1 MKRIAIIGLGN
12 YLMGDEGV
20 GIHATKVLRNES
32 WPVDVEIIDAGVPSL
47 ALLHMMEGRKLVILI
62 DCADFGAKPGTIKAF
77 KPNDVK
83 RVALE
88 KKASLHAAD
97 LMTTFDIAT
106 QAGLPLPP
114 VWIIGI
120 QPASVEMTM
129 ELSPEA
135 ATALGELRAAI
146 DEILNAEGLRF
157 LH

>member
-1 MKRIAIIGLGN
+1 MKPIAIIGLGN

-20 GIHATKVLRNES
+20 GIHATKILRREA
-32 WPVDVEIIDAGVPSL
+32 WPDDVEIIDAGVPSL
-47 ALLHMMEGRKLVILI
+47 ALLHMMEGRKLIILI

-77 KPNDVK
+77 RPDDVK
-83 RVALE
+83 RAAPE

-97 LMTTFDIAT
+97 LMTTFDIAA

-114 VWIIGI
+114 VWIVGI
-120 QPASVEMTM
+120 QPACIEMTM

-135 ATALGELRAAI
+135 STAIAELRTTI
-146 DEILNAEGLRF
+146 DKILNDEGLRF